1 MGKICQEWKGTIIE
15 IINKTTRVELRVDG
29 KTQDYAEGLVVPKGK
44 SIQLEAKSGWRDKIC
59 VVFERN
65 MIGLTKY
72 TIYFNKKKIR
82 SGLVTINEKI

>member
-1 MGKICQEWKGTIIE
+1 MLQLYYTISIE
-15 IINKTTRVELRVDG
+15 IINKATRVELRVDG